1 MFCEHHKS
9 TKYARYRYL
18 LEAKLFLHPLNR
30 GEGDIAELGDIP
42 QALALPQQL
51 NDLRVF
57 LFLLLPGLP
66 LQKKSVAIWQLT
78 FSFRQTGSAH
88 DLNKK
93 HPACGGRVSWSW

>member
-42 QALALPQQL
+42 QAPALAT
-51 NDLRVF
+51 D
-57 LFLLLPGLP
+57 
-66 LQKKSVAIWQLT
+66 
-78 FSFRQTGSAH
+78 GSRCSRAPFPR
-88 DLNKK
+88 KT
-93 HPACGGRVSWSW
+93 